1 MNCNRLEQPW
11 DGECSVSPG
20 TIDKTEEKVRKA
32 DEEVLHTVPAAISV
46 ATGGAV
52 IGAVFF
58 GMPGAVVGGIAGA
71 LLGAT
76 ARRRN
81 GAS

>member
-1 MNCNRLEQPW
+1 
-11 DGECSVSPG
+11 VSPG
-20 TIDKTEEKVRKA
+20 TMGKTDEKLRRA

-58 GMPGAVVGGIAGA
+58 GMPGAIFGGIAGA